1 VYKPSVGLVAVVA
14 NLLLAG
20 SSNATETPVVASSG
34 PTQLAAPLSQY
45 GAKLAYGKRRS
56 MAADADPASPAIHTV
71 PNFNGSFDSEGVT
84 YAFTMVG
91 HPPQS
96 NAETSVETIVI
107 PLAFILP
114 FPDANGN
121 PIILDG
127 TSKVANLMESPIFDR
142 AHFSSGHTQFGDA
155 LQRATF
161 WGQINH
167 DNSHDG
173 WHVRLSDPHLRPTLY
188 IQVPSEGLFYTVLPD
203 GSILPLIPL
212 DVLDSMFST
221 ITQLIGDA
229 DALKMFVTNNVW
241 GYSPGPDGTP
251 QTITFGFHSAVSY
264 GTLGKTVAIDTLVWA
279 DWTDPG
285 VSAAVF
291 GPSAASIEDVNIF
304 SHEVAEWLN
313 DPFLQNLVPSYALG
327 GGYAACGNIL
337 ETGDYLVGVSYPITV
352 DGVTYSLQNQAL
364 LQWFAREIPSS
375 AIDGSYSF
383 PDETVLTSVSPVCP
397 AGS

>member
-1 VYKPSVGLVAVVA
+1 
-14 NLLLAG
+14 
-20 SSNATETPVVASSG
+20 
-34 PTQLAAPLSQY
+34 
-45 GAKLAYGKRRS
+45 
-56 MAADADPASPAIHTV
+56 MAADADPASSTIRTV
-71 PNFNGSFDSEGVT
+71 PNFSSSFDSEGVT
-84 YAFTMVG
+84 YPFTMVG
-91 HPPQS
+91 APPQS
-96 NAETSVETIVI
+96 NKDTSVETIVI

-127 TSKVANLMESPIFDR
+127 TSKVASLLESPIFDR

-167 DNSHDG
+167 DTGKS
-173 WHVRLSDPHLRPTLY
+173 WHVRLGDPQVRPTLY
-188 IQVPSEGLFYTVLPD
+188 IQVPYEGLFYTIAPD
-203 GSILPLIPL
+203 GSVVPLIPI

-221 ITQLIGDA
+221 ITQLVGDA

-241 GYSPGPDGTP
+241 GYAAGPDGTP
-251 QTITFGFHSAVSY
+251 QSVIFGFHSAVSY
-264 GTLGKTVAIDTLVWA
+264 AAAGQTVAIDTLVWA

-285 VSAAVF
+285 VSAAQF
-291 GPSAASIEDVNIF
+291 GPSGASIEDVNTF
-304 SHEVAEWLN
+304 SHEVSEWLN

-327 GGYAACGNIL
+327 GAYGACGNVL
-337 ETGDYLVGVSYPITV
+337 ETGDYLVGVSYPMTV
-352 DGVTYSLQNQAL
+352 DGVTYSLQDQAL
-364 LQWFAREIPSS
+364 LQWFARDDPSS

-397 AGS
+397 PPAGP